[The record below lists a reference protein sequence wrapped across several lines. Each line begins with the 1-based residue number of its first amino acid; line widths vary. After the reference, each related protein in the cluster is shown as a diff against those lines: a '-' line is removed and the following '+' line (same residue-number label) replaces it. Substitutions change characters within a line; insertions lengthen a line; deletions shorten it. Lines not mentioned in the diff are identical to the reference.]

1 MTIEAAPQPSD
12 FTATFAIK
20 VTGLRTATI
29 NGIADA
35 VKQVE
40 WTMQGT
46 EAGQTFELPQSTTV
60 PDPQQEGFVP
70 LQNLTESQVVSWI
83 EAHET
88 RLPGIRAHIQLV
100 LDREVSKAA
109 LATAQMP
116 WAPAPEPA
124 PEPVAE

>member
-12 FTATFAIK
+12 FTATFTIK

-29 NGIADA
+29 NGIENA

-40 WTMQGT
+40 WTLIGT
-46 EAGQTFELPQSTTV
+46 EGGQTFELPQSTTV
-60 PDPQQEGFVP
+60 PDPQSEGFVP
-70 LQNLTESQVVSWI
+70 LQNLTEAQVVSWI

-88 RLPGIRAHIQLV
+88 RLPGIKAHIQLV
-100 LDREVSKAA
+100 LDREVAKAA

-116 WAPAPEPA
+116 WAPATEPA
-124 PEPVAE
+124 PTPGV

>member
-1 MTIEAAPQPSD
+1 MTIEAAPQPD
-12 FTATFAIK
+12 NFTANFTIK
-20 VTGLRTATI
+20 VTGLRTATVG
-29 NGIADA
+29 NLQDV

-40 WTMQGT
+40 WTMIGT
-46 EAGQTFELPQSTTV
+46 EGTQTFELPQVTTV
-60 PDPQQEGFVP
+60 PDPDTPQFVP
-70 LQNLTESQVVSWI
+70 LQNLTEAQVVSWI

-116 WAPAPEPA
+116 WALAQGPAPA
-124 PEPVAE
+124 PGV